1 MNAVTCALA
10 MEQKM
15 IALNGRMAADGQ
27 QPLRMRIGI
36 YTGPVVAGSLG
47 SAERMKYT
55 TIGDTVNTAARLE
68 SFDKDL
74 VIARATDSPCRILIG
89 ESTLQQ
95 VESLFEVEK
104 VGELILKG
112 KTERI
117 GAYCVL
123 GVGSGGSVR
132 ITQGVGHVGD

>member
-1 MNAVTCALA
+1 MIVLNEKMA
-10 MEQKM
+10 EQ
-15 IALNGRMAADGQ
+15 GQ
-27 QPLRMRIGI
+27 QSLRMRIGI

-74 VIARATDSPCRILIG
+74 VIPRMTTSPCRILIG
-89 ESTLQQ
+89 EPTLRR
-95 VESLFEVEK
+95 VEGIFDVEK
-104 VGELILKG
+104 VGELSLKG

-132 ITQGVGHVGD
+132 MTQGVGHTGD